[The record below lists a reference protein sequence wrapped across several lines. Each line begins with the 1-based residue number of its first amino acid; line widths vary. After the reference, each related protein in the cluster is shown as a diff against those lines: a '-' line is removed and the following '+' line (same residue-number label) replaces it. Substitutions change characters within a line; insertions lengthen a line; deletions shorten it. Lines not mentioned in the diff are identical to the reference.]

1 MATKYIKTKDNEIIV
16 FSALLNHSD
25 FKKFNPIS
33 AGFILFLTD
42 ELGIPNYECYGESV
56 SLNFLKSNPEQDS
69 KLANIQILG
78 NYF

>member
-1 MATKYIKTKDNEIIV
+1 MATKYIKTKDNQIIV
-16 FSALLNHSD
+16 FSALFNHSK
-25 FKKFNPIS
+25 FKNFKPIS
-33 AGFILFLTD
+33 AGFILFTTD
-42 ELGIPNYECYGESV
+42 DLGIPICECYGESV

>member
-42 ELGIPNYECYGESV
+42 ELGIPNCECYGESV

>member
-25 FKKFNPIS
+25 FINYNPIS

-42 ELGIPNYECYGESV
+42 ELGIPTCECYG
-56 SLNFLKSNPEQDS
+56 
-69 KLANIQILG
+69 
-78 NYF
+78 

>member
-42 ELGIPNYECYGESV
+42 ELGIPTCECYGESV